1 MTRSFLAPAPIE
13 TTMVKVVKKPTPPS
27 APPPHPRGVGA
38 DSKRQSRK
46 PTQQAPA
53 KPRNLT
59 KVPASSTE
67 KRPSQI
73 AADLADPHRKRGTY
87 LLLERAIRVAMD
99 VPYDAMILA
108 CQTAIQDLHSPD
120 DRTRSRAREFL
131 FKAQDSGIGAA
142 IGLDRMMRLDDG
154 TATENVAIA
163 SITPD
168 ALAAVVQTL
177 RHSTQ
182 GLAG

>member
-1 MTRSFLAPAPIE
+1 MSKPVKKSAPIPA
-13 TTMVKVVKKPTPPS
+13 KPS
-27 APPPHPRGVGA
+27 KPRGVGA
-38 DSKRQSRK
+38 GSK
-46 PTQQAPA
+46 P

-59 KVPASSTE
+59 KVSASPTD
-67 KRPSQI
+67 KPPSQL
-73 AADLADPHRKRGTY
+73 ALDLADPHRKRGTY
-87 LLLERAIRVAMD
+87 LLLERAIRIAMD
-99 VPYDAMILA
+99 VPYDAMVLA
-108 CQTAIQDLHSPD
+108 CQTAIQDLASAD

-131 FKAQDSGIGAA
+131 FRAQDSGIGAA
-142 IGLDRMMRLDDG
+142 VGLDRMMRLDDG

-177 RHSTQ
+177 RQSTQ